1 MPRPTAAT
9 VAIVDRLAEAT
20 STHRPT
26 WGLKICQETGFGP
39 GTVYAVLDRL
49 ADLGWVTADWEQGEH
64 SEARPRRR
72 LYSLTPKGVSLR
84 SALHERAER
93 TARRR
98 IIPSLAGGT
107 A

>member
-20 STHRPT
+20 STQQPT
-26 WGLKICQETGFGP
+26 WGLRICQETGFGP

-49 ADLGWVTADWEQGEH
+49 ADLGWVTATWEDADH

-72 LYSLTPKGVSLR
+72 LYALTPDGVALR
-84 SALHERAER
+84 TALHERAAR
-93 TARRR
+93 KGRRR
-98 IIPSLAGGT
+98 PVPSLAGGT